1 MVIFLMCIT
10 LELMG
15 ITICFQRTA
24 NLSRPFDQGL
34 RKTVGPRELLA
45 FKRYFVTTST
55 RPNTSV
61 KVPPMY
67 NCSVKSS
74 NSSLPAPS
82 AINTPFIIRSWKAR
96 IIRNHFPY
104 RFFRAISASKSLLL
118 SCLRSCS
125 VSSEF
130 TCFTDVNSV
139 KILLSVRVTC

>member
-24 NLSRPFDQGL
+24 NLSRPLIRAFERLLDRESYL
-34 RKTVGPRELLA
+34 RL
-45 FKRYFVTTST
+45 KRYFVTTST